1 MIASLSI
8 WTSSS
13 NQSQTCY
20 VITLL
25 VVFLTFAWTIPQ
37 YLDWGVA
44 VLRGGFS
51 GSLPYWPLCHQCT
64 PLPFW
69 LLSCPLLQLVW
80 GICGWSR
87 PHALV
92 TIMYSFGNNLS
103 QRWLQN
109 LVGNMTKCGIL
120 FNYRS
125 PLSSPFSTACTGSS
139 SLLLND
145 LECNG
150 YLCCDRSSLLVL

>member
-1 MIASLSI
+1 MIAPSSI
-8 WTSSS
+8 WASST

-51 GSLPYWPLCHQCT
+51 GSLPYWPLCHQCI

-69 LLSCPLLQLVW
+69 LLSCLLLQLVW
-80 GICGWSR
+80 GICGRSR

-92 TIMYSFGNNLS
+92 TILHSYGNNLS
-103 QRWLQN
+103 QRWLRH
-109 LVGNMTKCGIL
+109 LVGHMLECGISSNFISAL
-120 FNYRS
+120 SRS
-125 PLSSPFSTACTGSS
+125 FSMGYTSGSD
-139 SLLLND
+139 SLLSN
-145 LECNG
+145 LEWNG
-150 YLCCDRSSLLVL
+150 HLAQ